1 MSKKA
6 KKHSNEDPYFL
17 QRVLLTIIQAH
28 PNSGSTP
35 FVRLRGAM
43 EALLGVSKTEVD
55 VPWPLPD
62 AEYFEPV
69 TELRLT
75 EMLER
80 MKEELPREQQKGVMS
95 LGRKR
100 TPRAQKIR
108 AASDR
113 LQDHWQVSDP
123 ERVLKEGLQ
132 AQPTRPL
139 ADYMDL
145 YEVLRI
151 LSNHGV
157 KVGRQE

>member
-1 MSKKA
+1 MSKKL
-6 KKHSNEDPYFL
+6 KKQSIQDPYFL
-17 QRVLLTIIQAH
+17 QRILLAIIQAN
-28 PNSGSTP
+28 PNPGATP
-35 FVRLRGAM
+35 LVRVRSAM
-43 EALLGVSKTEVD
+43 EALLGISKTEVD

-75 EMLER
+75 EMQER
-80 MKEELPREQQKGVMS
+80 MGEELPREKQVGIMS
-95 LGRKR
+95 LARKK
-100 TPRAQKIR
+100 TARAQKIR

-113 LQDHWQVSDP
+113 LPDHSQLIDP

-157 KVGRQE
+157 RIGKQE